1 MQIVIPMSGFG
12 ERFRK
17 VGYTLPKP
25 LIKIDGK
32 PIIQYVVE
40 MFPGENDITFICNRD
55 HLNEPEYRMHE
66 ILEEIAP
73 EGKIIAISPH
83 KLGPVHAVLQVIDQL
98 DLDKP
103 TVINYADFTCDWDY
117 PDFCNTVKKTE
128 CDGAIPCYRGFHPH
142 TLWSNY
148 YAYVQEEKMRAWD
161 IQEKKPFTDSPREE
175 FASSGTYY
183 FRSARLMQR
192 YFERCVTEEL
202 TVGGEYYVSMVYK
215 PMMQDNLNIQVYELE
230 HFMQWGT
237 PSDLEEYR
245 YWSNTFRS
253 ILNEQIPPKHKGALI
268 LPMVGLGSRFQK
280 EGYETPKPLIQVSG
294 QPMAVQALMD
304 LPQTQQQQFVLREDM
319 LGINQLKES
328 LQKSTTVAGFTVLDY
343 MTDGQASTCV
353 EGASKIAIDEPVT
366 IAACDNGMIYNSDLF
381 QSLMDSDDIDVIV
394 WGAKGYPGAIRAPE
408 MYGWIDVEET
418 GTIRNVSV
426 KKPLSDPVTDPI
438 VVGAFTFKNLGDFL
452 SSVERMKARDAQ
464 VNNEYYVD
472 TAINDAIAL
481 GLRCVLFEIDHY
493 ICWGTPNDL
502 RTFEYWQSCFHKW
515 HSHPYRLDLDPNIS
529 KKSALELEK
538 KYKKF
543 VHD

>member
-1 MQIVIPMSGFG
+1 
-12 ERFRK
+12 
-17 VGYTLPKP
+17 
-25 LIKIDGK
+25 
-32 PIIQYVVE
+32 
-40 MFPGENDITFICNRD
+40 
-55 HLNEPEYRMHE
+55 
-66 ILEEIAP
+66 
-73 EGKIIAISPH
+73 
-83 KLGPVHAVLQVIDQL
+83 
-98 DLDKP
+98 
-103 TVINYADFTCDWDY
+103 
-117 PDFCNTVKKTE
+117 
-128 CDGAIPCYRGFHPH
+128 
-142 TLWSNY
+142 
-148 YAYVQEEKMRAWD
+148 
-161 IQEKKPFTDSPREE
+161 
-175 FASSGTYY
+175 
-183 FRSARLMQR
+183 
-192 YFERCVTEEL
+192 
-202 TVGGEYYVSMVYK
+202 
-215 PMMQDNLNIQVYELE
+215 
-230 HFMQWGT
+230 
-237 PSDLEEYR
+237 
-245 YWSNTFRS
+245 
-253 ILNEQIPPKHKGALI
+253 
-268 LPMVGLGSRFQK
+268 MVGLGSRFQK
-280 EGYETPKPLIQVSG
+280 EGYETPKPLILVSG

-408 MYGWIDVEET
+408 MYGWIDAEET
-418 GTIRNVSV
+418 GVIRNISV
-426 KKPLSDPVTDPI
+426 KKPLSDPATDPI
-438 VVGAFTFKNLGDFL
+438 VVGAFTFKKLGDFL
-452 SSVERMKARDAQ
+452 SSVERMKARNAQ